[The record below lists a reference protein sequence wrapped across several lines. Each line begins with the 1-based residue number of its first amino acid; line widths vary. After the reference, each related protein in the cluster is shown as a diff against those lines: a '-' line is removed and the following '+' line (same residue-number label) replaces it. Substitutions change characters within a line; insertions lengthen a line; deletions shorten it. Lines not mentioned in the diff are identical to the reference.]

1 MLYLKENIEALLY
14 SLNTL
19 FAKDKLLH
27 MVYGFF
33 VYYFSLIGTLIVSE
47 HYLVTISVPYL
58 IVVLV
63 AFFKE
68 VYDHMNKDK
77 HTSDVYDFIATITI
91 PTLIVISMILIRA
104 IGYDC

>member
-91 PTLIVISMILIRA
+91 PTLIVISIILIRA